1 VNQSRL
7 LIVAALLGLLAAACS
22 PQSGEVASSIDPGTE
37 AGADIADT
45 DEVPSDP
52 TSDSTDEAVSFAG
65 TDPAPEFPSGLDW
78 LNVDRPLTLEE
89 LQGKV
94 VLIDFWTYGCINCI
108 HIIPDLHRLETE
120 YEDELV
126 VIGVHSAKFLNE
138 GETENIQQ
146 VVQRYDLQHPV
157 VNDRQFEVWRN
168 WGANAWPTVVLIDPA
183 GNIVGRHSGEG
194 VYEIVQPV
202 IASLVA
208 EFDDLG
214 LIDRSPVAV
223 APEGAGAPDRVLL
236 FPGKVIPDD
245 TGERLFI
252 SDTGHHRV
260 LVADAFT
267 GRLIDVYGAPEAG
280 FADGVALNARFDS
293 PQGLAYDADQGVL
306 YVADTNNHTI
316 RAIDLSTDEVT
327 VLAGTGSLRWP
338 PTGGVAPDVNLNSP
352 WGLTIRDGVL
362 YIAMAGSH
370 QIWSAE
376 LATGII
382 GPLVGNARES
392 TYNGP
397 IAQAELAQPSGLV
410 FDEGGTLYFADSESS
425 SIRSAVVLDPGGVTD
440 VVAGSDANLF
450 DFGDED
456 GIGTAARLQH
466 PLGIA
471 YDPAAGVLYVADTYN
486 SKIKRVDP
494 TTREVETVYGGTQG
508 WADGIDAQFYEP
520 GGLGLHESTLYVAD
534 TNNHAIRSI
543 DLTTGIVSTLVLSG
557 IERFRPLAGSPDF
570 QGETVVLDAV
580 TLGTGVG
587 TITIDLDLP
596 AGYKVNEQAPSSV
609 VITVD
614 GPAISITE
622 EVREVDITGAAF
634 PIHIP
639 AEFFTGS
646 ADVQADVTLI
656 YCRDEAESLCFIQQ
670 LRLLRSAE
678 GKPTGGAPDLLLTH
692 RVEVRSDL

>member
-1 VNQSRL
+1 
-7 LIVAALLGLLAAACS
+7 
-22 PQSGEVASSIDPGTE
+22 
-37 AGADIADT
+37 
-45 DEVPSDP
+45 
-52 TSDSTDEAVSFAG
+52 
-65 TDPAPEFPSGLDW
+65 
-78 LNVDRPLTLEE
+78 
-89 LQGKV
+89 
-94 VLIDFWTYGCINCI
+94 
-108 HIIPDLHRLETE
+108 
-120 YEDELV
+120 
-126 VIGVHSAKFLNE
+126 
-138 GETENIQQ
+138 
-146 VVQRYDLQHPV
+146 
-157 VNDRQFEVWRN
+157 
-168 WGANAWPTVVLIDPA
+168 
-183 GNIVGRHSGEG
+183 
-194 VYEIVQPV
+194 
-202 IASLVA
+202 
-208 EFDDLG
+208 
-214 LIDRSPVAV
+214 
-223 APEGAGAPDRVLL
+223 
-236 FPGKVIPDD
+236 
-245 TGERLFI
+245 
-252 SDTGHHRV
+252 
-260 LVADAFT
+260 
-267 GRLIDVYGAPEAG
+267 
-280 FADGVALNARFDS
+280 VALSTPWD
-293 PQGLAYDADQGVL
+293 VL
-306 YVADTNNHTI
+306 F
-316 RAIDLSTDEVT
+316 S
-327 VLAGTGSLRWP
+327 
-338 PTGGVAPDVNLNSP
+338 
-352 WGLTIRDGVL
+352 DGFL
-362 YIAMAGSH
+362 YIANAGTH
-370 QIWSAE
+370 QIWVLDTS
-376 LATGII
+376 TGIL
-382 GPLVGNARES
+382 GPLIGSAREG
-392 TYNGP
+392 TVNG
-397 IAQAELAQPSGLV
+397 AFEAAELAQPSGLALDDDNRL
-410 FDEGGTLYFADSESS
+410 FFADSESS
-425 SIRSAVVLDPGGVTD
+425 SIRAGDLATGTTSLIVGG
-440 VVAGSDANLF
+440 DASLF
-450 DFGDED
+450 EFGDAD
-456 GIGTAARLQH
+456 GIGNEARLQH

-471 YDPAAGVLYVADTYN
+471 VAGNTLYVADTYN